1 MTRLTGDIL
10 AFNLKQKERGSESPL
25 SGCCGRFYWCSPVSS
40 FLLLLE
46 NTEDY
51 TFYLLKLISST
62 ELILVNEMCTKV
74 MCISSEPR

>member
-1 MTRLTGDIL
+1 MTRLIGDIL
-10 AFNLKQKERGSESPL
+10 AFNLKQKERGHESPL
-25 SGCCGRFYWCSPVSS
+25 SGYSGRFYWCLPVSS

-62 ELILVNEMCTKV
+62 ELILVNEMYTKM